1 MITTENNISVNLEVG
16 ENNFRIYTD
25 IECQGIYSENI
36 FFENTIK
43 FYPNPVKNKI
53 NIEIF
58 SDDIFADII
67 IFDLNGR
74 LIKDIENIEIKNN
87 LLKIDLSDLYIGS
100 YLLEIGTE
108 RFKKKIKFIKE

>member
-1 MITTENNISVNLEVG
+1 M
-16 ENNFRIYTD
+16 
-25 IECQGIYSENI
+25 
-36 FFENTIK
+36 
-43 FYPNPVKNKI
+43 I

-87 LLKIDLSDLYIGS
+87 LLEVDLSDLYIGS
-100 YLLEIGTE
+100 YLLEIGTGE
-108 RFKKKIKFIKE
+108 LRKILSLLKNENEIY